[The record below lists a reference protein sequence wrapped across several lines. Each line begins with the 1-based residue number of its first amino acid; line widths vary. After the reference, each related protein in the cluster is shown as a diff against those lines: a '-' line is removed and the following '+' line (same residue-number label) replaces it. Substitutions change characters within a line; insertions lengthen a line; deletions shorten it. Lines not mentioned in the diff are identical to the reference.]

1 MGNCVADGDAADEAP
16 IAIAYRGFDGAP
28 QARSRPQ
35 VYGVLACALALV
47 VAAFLGTA
55 VPCAPKPSNAP
66 PSAGAPALAWRDVA
80 YASKNA
86 KILAGV
92 SGFAAAGEIVDA
104 LDAVLLLHRG
114 RVAFAGPPKD
124 VLERFRAPGGNAVDL
139 LLDNLKGDGDLALR
153 RREDDDAAVEILVD
167 GGGGGP
173 AAAEDVISEP
183 PPSLAP
189 PGLAGQ
195 CAVLCRRELRDAR
208 RDPAGVV
215 SHAAPM
221 ALLGGL
227 VALAYGDLPSRN
239 DSSAGIVD
247 RYGLAF
253 LLVSAVALFSL
264 SAAPK
269 ARRAALRARRDRD
282 SHGAAPAFVA
292 AALVGD
298 ALVLRLVPP
307 LILGVAAVSTRCA
320 AASGREPSLVAALL
334 QLHYALAAA
343 GRFLGAAAPSDGA
356 ATAAHAVVVLL
367 ALLLSGFFAPPAFAP
382 GGWDA
387 AAAAFPPGAAAY
399 EAVAV
404 ALFAG
409 VDDLFVTSK
418 MGSSDVKVGPFG
430 GSEIL
435 DCYGYGGRS
444 DAKRDHAVLLLAGL
458 VADAATLAAFRV
470 RML

>member
-1 MGNCVADGDAADEAP
+1 MLPPHRDAGTSGGGSRTDQGSLGVALLRPKAALFADEPTTGLDAASALRV
-16 IAIAYRGFDGAP
+16 AALLRRCARRGFTVIA
-28 QARSRPQ
+28 
-35 VYGVLACALALV
+35 VLHQPRV
-47 VAAFLGTA
+47 
-55 VPCAPKPSNAP
+55 
-66 PSAGAPALAWRDVA
+66 
-80 YASKNA
+80 
-86 KILAGV
+86 
-92 SGFAAAGEIVDA
+92 EIVDA

-124 VLERFRAPGGNAVDL
+124 VLERFRALGGNAVDL

-153 RREDDDAAVEILVD
+153 SRETDDDAAVEILVD

-292 AALVGD
+292 AAWVGD
-298 ALVLRLVPP
+298 AVVLRLVPP

-334 QLHYALAAA
+334 QLHSVCKSNLQPDFNV
-343 GRFLGAAAPSDGA
+343 RVFECFD
-356 ATAAHAVVVLL
+356 
-367 ALLLSGFFAPPAFAP
+367 
-382 GGWDA
+382 
-387 AAAAFPPGAAAY
+387 
-399 EAVAV
+399 
-404 ALFAG
+404 
-409 VDDLFVTSK
+409 TST
-418 MGSSDVKVGPFG
+418 S
-430 GSEIL
+430 
-435 DCYGYGGRS
+435 
-444 DAKRDHAVLLLAGL
+444 AVLRELAESNRF
-458 VADAATLAAFRV
+458 VQKPAESTSI
-470 RML
+470 